1 MSYYVGYFVGILIS
15 AGILIFIG
23 IRRIYSNIRVEN
35 IWRQR
40 VEDLK
45 KNREA
50 FYTELEK
57 IQFVTDV
64 DFSYSNYYRTSEP
77 VENMAFKADLE
88 KRLLAIGSF
97 DDGGCSKIFDFSEIV
112 SFSIID
118 GERNTTLEGYSIGG
132 ATGGVQGV
140 IGATSTTTYQ
150 ETEVGNI
157 KLKIEVNDVCNPIYI
172 FVINK
177 FYIDVTSER
186 YSKLVDT
193 IEKIK
198 AFLRRIIEENKN

>member
-1 MSYYVGYFVGILIS
+1 MNIGLI
-15 AGILIFIG
+15 IG
-23 IRRIYSNIRVEN
+23 AIVIIIICIIKICSNIHIEN

-45 KNREA
+45 KNREF
-50 FYTELEK
+50 FYAELEK

-97 DDGGCSKIFDFSEIV
+97 DDGGCSKIFSFSEIV
-112 SFSIID
+112 GFSIID
-118 GERNTTLEGYSIGG
+118 GERNTTLEGYSVGS
-132 ATGGVQGV
+132 ATGGVHGAVGV
-140 IGATSTTTYQ
+140 ASTTTYQ
-150 ETEVGNI
+150 ETTVGNI
-157 KLKIEVNDVCNPIYI
+157 KLKIEVNDVRNPVYI

-177 FYIDVTSER
+177 YNVDVKSER

-193 IEKIK
+193 IEQIK
-198 AFLRRIIEENKN
+198 AFLCKVIEENKN